1 VAAASGDKTVL
12 ASPLFDMAQTVQ
24 VNGRGANPATIQNV
38 AESNRIDSLGSE
50 VFSVGAE
57 IEKSADLEKLQVDS
71 KNSTEMPQSLLSSQP
86 CIVRDDFNRA
96 DSTNMGTN
104 WTEQSG
110 DFSIS
115 GNRAVGISDSEIVY
129 NGNTTGDLA
138 CVDVYSGGN
147 TVKVAR
153 VLLKYT
159 SSSDN
164 LRVLLQDSQGDG
176 LYDRIYFERD
186 GGFVFNA
193 VCATSLLTTPIS
205 SGRLTA
211 YLDGTTLK
219 GDIDNDFDGT
229 IDQSY
234 QCTNAPQ
241 KSGTKIVLSNFNS
254 AQFDNFG
261 TPPNTLT
268 VTKTADTNDGVC
280 NADCSLRE
288 AIAAAASGDTI
299 QFASPLFDTAQTVQ
313 VNGQLTINKNLTIN
327 GRGANLTTVQNIAAA
342 SGTSRVF
349 LINSG
354 TTVNLSG
361 LTITGG
367 NLTSGVATP
376 GCGSSNACGG
386 GIYSEGTL
394 TLLNC
399 VVTNNAANGG
409 ISTLG
414 GGIFSQTGI
423 LTLINSTVSGN
434 TATTTGS
441 FAAGGGIYIQ
451 NTGATIFN
459 STISGNSAVGT
470 SSSQGGGINLNFG
483 VLNLYNS
490 TVTNNSVPNG
500 SDGGGGIYNN
510 GATVNAVNTIISG
523 NTANTNPDVGGA
535 LSAASTNNLVGGNA
549 GLLPL
554 GNYGG
559 ATPTHA
565 LLPTSAAVNSGS
577 NCVVTQTCTVGNQ
590 TVAITTD
597 QRGRGRDSRV
607 DIGAYEMVGL
617 TVTKTADT
625 SDGVCDADC
634 SLREAVAAAASG
646 DTIVFASILFDTPQ
660 TIQTN
665 GQLTINKT
673 LIINGRGSNL
683 TTVQNIAAASAT
695 SRVFFVDLTGNL
707 TLSNLTVTGG
717 NLSSGNFGGGI
728 FNRNFLTVIG
738 CQISGNNTA
747 TSGGGIRAGL
757 GGGTDS
763 PTTLIINST
772 ISGNAAQ
779 SFGGG
784 LNLSSGNATVI
795 NSTISGNQASTAGG
809 ISNSA
814 GTTNIVNSTITA
826 NMATSGGGGGMR
838 VEASTIILRNSIVA
852 QNTAALG
859 RPDISLVS
867 TGTFTSNGNNLIGNS
882 TDTANAITW
891 QASDLLNQN
900 ALLAPLGFYGG
911 ATMTHPL
918 LSTSPAVNAG
928 NNCVTNRTCSAN
940 NSPVFLTADQRGAS
954 RVGNVDI
961 GAFEANNAANGSFR
975 ANLPF
980 ARVGSNYNFV
990 ISPNNGAA
998 TYQLTGGNLPSGVN
1012 LSTNFA
1018 PIAVDQSKDLAPN
1031 AVVSLDG
1038 LPTQSGIFD
1047 FSITTTSGGN
1057 SVVTDYRL
1065 NVIPTT
1071 SANAS
1076 VSGRVFTNEGNA
1088 LRNAAVL
1095 LTDANG
1101 NTRTVKTGSFGIYRI
1116 DELAVGQTY
1125 LIQIVSKKF
1134 TFAPQTVF
1142 LTDNLTDLNFTAQGN
1157 K

>member
-1 VAAASGDKTVL
+1 MAAASGDKTVL

-57 IEKSADLEKLQVDS
+57 IEKFADMEKLQVDS

-115 GNRAVGISDSEIVY
+115 GNRAVGINDSEMVY

-147 TVKVAR
+147 AQKVAR

-176 LYDRIYFERD
+176 LYDRIYFDRD

-342 SGTSRVF
+342 SATSRVF
-349 LINSG
+349 LILSG
-354 TTVNLSG
+354 TVNLSG

-367 NLTSGVATP
+367 NLTAGGSIP
-376 GCGSSNACGG
+376 GCFTSDVC
-386 GIYSEGTL
+386 
-394 TLLNC
+394 
-399 VVTNNAANGG
+399 
-409 ISTLG
+409 G
-414 GGIFSQTGI
+414 GGIFSGGNLTLTNCVVSNNTANGSELVFGAGLFI
-423 LTLINSTVSGN
+423 NSSLTLINSTVSGN
-434 TATTTGS
+434 TATTTGI
-441 FAAGGGIYIQ
+441 FVTGGGIYI
-451 NTGATIFN
+451 NDTATIIN
-459 STISGNSAVGT
+459 STISGNSVVGN
-470 SSSQGGGINLNFG
+470 SLSQGGGINVNFG
-483 VLNLYNS
+483 SLNIYNS

-500 SDGGGGIYNN
+500 NVGGGGGISKS
-510 GATVNAVNTIISG
+510 GTVNAVNTIISG
-523 NTANTNPDVGGA
+523 NTANTNPDLDGS
-535 LSAASTNNLVGGNA
+535 LSASSTNNLVGGNA

-646 DTIVFASILFDTPQ
+646 DTIVFASTLFDTPQ

-683 TTVQNIAAASAT
+683 TTVQNIAPQGAT
-695 SRVFFVDLTGNL
+695 SRAFFVDLTGNL

-728 FNRNFLTVIG
+728 FNRNLLTVIG

-826 NMATSGGGGGMR
+826 NTATSGGGGGMR

-911 ATMTHPL
+911 ATQTHAL
-918 LSTSPAVNAG
+918 LSGSPALNTG
-928 NNCVTNRTCSAN
+928 NNCVTNRTCTAN

-961 GAFEANNAANGSFR
+961 GSFEANNAANGSFR

-1076 VSGRVFTNEGNA
+1076 VSGKVFTNDGNA

-1101 NTRTVKTGSFGIYRI
+1101 NTRKVQTGSFGVYNF
-1116 DELAVGQTY
+1116 DDLAVGQTY
-1125 LIQIVSKKF
+1125 IIQVVSKKF
-1134 TFAPQTVF
+1134 TFAPQTIY
-1142 LTDNLTDLNFTAQGN
+1142 LTDNVSEMDFTAQ
-1157 K
+1157 